1 MMRQYNPVP
10 ATRQRVPPNDANF
23 GIGTAA
29 CLPVCGATAANSG
42 PTALTLASAPGIVT
56 L

>member
-1 MMRQYNPVP
+1 MMELRNRD
-10 ATRQRVPPNDANF
+10 TSS
-23 GIGTAA
+23 I
-29 CLPVCGATAANSG
+29 PVCGATAANSG